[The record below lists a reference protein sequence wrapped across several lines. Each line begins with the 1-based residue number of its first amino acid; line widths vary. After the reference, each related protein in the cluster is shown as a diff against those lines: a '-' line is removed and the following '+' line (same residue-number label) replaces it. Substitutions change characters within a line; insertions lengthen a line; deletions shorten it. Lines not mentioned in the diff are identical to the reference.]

1 MPEAVSPAQVI
12 HNGMFLSTLICTNFR
27 SCHSTTVHFQD
38 DMTVLVGENNSG
50 KSNIID
56 ALRLATAPAN
66 GRRSRY
72 FEESDLTRSAT
83 PPTIK
88 LTTIFEGLS
97 DIQKGLYYT
106 AMHVDS
112 EQCIYSTE
120 FSTEKLASG
129 KLGRPT
135 LLAGPAF
142 GFDVEPEARD
152 RIRHV
157 YLAPLRDAQRE
168 LDSPEAG
175 RLLTVIELL
184 TTKDQRDDLLEKAN
198 TNLKELQEHA
208 AVTGPTAQI
217 KEHLSGLTS
226 PVREQQVDAQFTGFR
241 LRQLVRSLRIKMS
254 EAGFDLADLSESGL
268 GYANLLFVATVL
280 LELQNA
286 KDAELTLFL
295 VEEPEAHLHPQL
307 QAVLLDYLL
316 DQARQSPRNDAESPA
331 GRIQVI
337 CTSHSPNLASSVPVE
352 KVVVIRSNITGEAE
366 NPGTRT
372 IPLAK
377 LNIAREHLAKI
388 SRFLDATKAS
398 LLFARK
404 LMLVEGLAEA
414 ILIPSLAKRILNES
428 ASQFGGVTII
438 AVGGVDFEPYLRLL
452 MTKFE
457 GVCILDKI
465 VIVTDRDPNPEDWT
479 VPVDRKASLDAI
491 ATELGVPERVSVFTS
506 TYTLEADLIGEETN
520 RPLLKSIFLEQHPRS
535 TAKWGSIEDAAE
547 PAKELHAML
556 STDNRLL
563 RKGEFAQSLAG
574 HLQGDTP
581 FQCPSYLQEAIRC
594 VVKQLEEAPADVE
607 GGADADG
614 AV

>member
-1 MPEAVSPAQVI
+1 MSDLAAPTQAVRK
-12 HNGMFLSTLICTNFR
+12 GMYLSQLVCTHFR
-27 SCHSTTVHFQD
+27 SCYSTTVHFQD

-72 FEESDLTRSAT
+72 FEESDLSRSAGS
-83 PPTIK
+83 PTIK
-88 LTTIFEGLS
+88 LQTIFDGLS
-97 DIQKGLYYT
+97 EIQKGLYFT
-106 AMHVDS
+106 AMHVTS
-112 EQCIYSTE
+112 EQCFYSTE
-120 FSTEKLASG
+120 FSTERLASG

-135 LLAGPAF
+135 LLAGPAY
-142 GFDVEPEARD
+142 GFDAEPEARD

-175 RLLTVIELL
+175 RLLSVIELL
-184 TTKDQRDDLLEKAN
+184 TTKDQRDNLLEKAN
-198 TNLKELQEHA
+198 TNLKELQEHEA
-208 AVTGPTAQI
+208 ITGPTAQI
-217 KEHLSGLTS
+217 KGHILGLTS

-316 DQARQSPRNDAESPA
+316 DQARQSTKDDSESPA
-331 GRIQVI
+331 GRIQVV

-352 KVVVIRSNITGEAE
+352 KVVVIRSNIAGEVA

-377 LNIAREHLAKI
+377 LNIEEEHLAKV

-414 ILIPSLAKRILNES
+414 ILIPSLAKRVLDEK
-428 ASQFGGVTII
+428 ASQFGGVTVI

-452 MTKFE
+452 MTTFE
-457 GVCILDKI
+457 GVSILDKV

-479 VPVDRKASLDAI
+479 VPVDRKAKLNAI
-491 ATELGVPERVSVFTS
+491 AAELGVSDRVSVFTS
-506 TYTLEADLIGEETN
+506 TYTLEADLIGEELN
-520 RPLLKSIFLEQHPRS
+520 RPLLKSIFLEQHPLS
-535 TAKWGSIEDAAE
+535 AAKWKLIEEAAD
-547 PAKELHAML
+547 PAKELHSKL
-556 STDNRLL
+556 STDKRLL
-563 RKGEFAQSLAG
+563 GKGEFAQSLAG
-574 HLQGDTP
+574 HLQRDAD
-581 FQCPSYLQEAIRC
+581 FQCPAYLQESIKC
-594 VVKQLEEAPADVE
+594 VIQRLEEAAAVVE
-607 GGADADG
+607 G
-614 AV
+614 

>member
-1 MPEAVSPAQVI
+1 MPDTTAHATI
-12 HNGMFLSTLICTNFR
+12 THKGMFLSTLECKNFR
-27 SCHSTTVHFQD
+27 SCNSTTVHLQED
-38 DMTVLVGENNSG
+38 LTVLIGENNSG

-66 GRRSRY
+66 GRRTIY
-72 FEESDLTRSAT
+72 FEESDLSRSADSL
-83 PPTIK
+83 TIT
-88 LTTIFEGLS
+88 LQTVFEGLS
-97 DIQKGLYYT
+97 DIQKGLYFT
-106 AMHVDS
+106 AMNVAS
-112 EQCIYSTE
+112 EKCLYSTE
-120 FSTEKLASG
+120 FKAEKLKSG
-129 KLGRPT
+129 RFGRPT
-135 LLAGPAF
+135 LLAGPAS

-175 RLLTVIELL
+175 RLLSVIELL
-184 TTKDQRDDLLEKAN
+184 TTKDQRDDLLDQAN
-198 TNLKELQEHA
+198 ANLMALQQHA
-208 AVTGPTAQI
+208 AVTGPTAKI
-217 KEHLSGLTS
+217 KGHIFGLTS

-254 EAGFDLADLSESGL
+254 EAGFELADLSESGL
-268 GYANLLFVATVL
+268 GYANLLFIATVL

-307 QAVLLDYLL
+307 QTVLLDYLL
-316 DQARQSPRNDAESPA
+316 DQARQSTKDDTDTPA

-352 KVVVIRSNITGEAE
+352 KIVVIRSNISGDSKR
-366 NPGTRT
+366 PGTRT

-377 LNIAREHLAKI
+377 LNIAIEHLAKV

-414 ILIPSLAKRILNES
+414 LLIPSLAKRVLKEK
-428 ASQFGGVTII
+428 ASQFGGVTVI

-457 GVCILDKI
+457 GVSILDKL
-465 VIVTDRDPNPEDWT
+465 VIVTDRDPDPDNLT
-479 VPVDRKASLDAI
+479 ISVDRKVQLESI
-491 ATELGVPERVSVFTS
+491 ADQLGVSEQVSVFTS
-506 TYTLEADLIGEETN
+506 HYTLEADLIGEELN
-520 RPLLKSIFLEQHPRS
+520 RPLLRSIFMEQRPRS
-535 TAKWGSIEDAAE
+535 ASKWDSIVSASD
-547 PAKELHAML
+547 PASALYVKL
-556 STDNRLL
+556 STDKRFIG
-563 RKGEFAQSLAG
+563 KGEFAQSLAG
-574 HLQGDTP
+574 HLQAGRD
-581 FQCPSYLQEAIRC
+581 FQCPAYLRDSILCVIQEIYGSSDEVHEGAN
-594 VVKQLEEAPADVE
+594 ADE
-607 GGADADG
+607 SF
-614 AV
+614 